1 MKIVGRY
8 DPTCSVIFAVTSLH
22 IFLGIS
28 LSELHRQPQHKTDG
42 ANQEIKKQKI
52 SLTFTI
58 SLIVC
63 ITFIEIKKKQNSSTE
78 VMASWHD
85 APLFLETGVF
95 VSSYAVIVSKT
106 GHCTCFMNPVISL
119 SVHFFCRW
127 GKDILTDLLI
137 MSSLLLWSRNNEL
150 WKWDLIART
159 E

>member
-1 MKIVGRY
+1 MT
-8 DPTCSVIFAVTSLH
+8 PPALS
-22 IFLGIS
+22 FLLWHHYTYIS
-28 LSELHRQPQHKTDG
+28 RNSTFRTPQAATTQDWWSQSRNKKTK
-42 ANQEIKKQKI
+42 N
-52 SLTFTI
+52 LTHFYN
-58 SLIVC
+58 
-63 ITFIEIKKKQNSSTE
+63 ITNSMYYLYWKKKTKNSSTE

>member
-1 MKIVGRY
+1 MTPPALSFLLWHHYTYISRNFTFRTPQAATTQ
-8 DPTCSVIFAVTSLH
+8 DWCSQS
-22 IFLGIS
+22 
-28 LSELHRQPQHKTDG
+28 RNKKTK
-42 ANQEIKKQKI
+42 N
-52 SLTFTI
+52 LTHFYN
-58 SLIVC
+58 
-63 ITFIEIKKKQNSSTE
+63 ITNSMYYLYWNKKKKKNSSTE